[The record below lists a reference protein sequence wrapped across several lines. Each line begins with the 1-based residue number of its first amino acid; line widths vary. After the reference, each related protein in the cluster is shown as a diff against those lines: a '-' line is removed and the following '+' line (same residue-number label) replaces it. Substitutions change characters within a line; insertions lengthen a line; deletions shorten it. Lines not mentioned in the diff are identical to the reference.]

1 MSKVLPK
8 YHRNC
13 VKTAAK
19 TPTSSAVLSL
29 AILQANIEINVTKS
43 QFCIIIITSEKLYVG
58 DCESVLKIVD

>member
-1 MSKVLPK
+1 MPKVLPK

-19 TPTSSAVLSL
+19 TPISSGVLSL

-43 QFCIIIITSEKLYVG
+43 QFCIIIITPEKLYVE
-58 DCESVLKIVD
+58 DYKNVLKIVD